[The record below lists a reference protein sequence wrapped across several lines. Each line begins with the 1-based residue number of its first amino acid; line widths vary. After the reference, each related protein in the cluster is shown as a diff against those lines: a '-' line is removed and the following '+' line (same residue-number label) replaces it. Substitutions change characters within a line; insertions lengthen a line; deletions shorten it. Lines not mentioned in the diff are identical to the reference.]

1 MRKLFLFLA
10 LLCPILM
17 SAAEAPKRG
26 IAAERTQMDIKID
39 GDLDEEAWVNAAIA
53 DKFTT
58 LSPTPGN
65 PSSFETQVR
74 ILYDDDALYIGALMI
89 DPEPEKIMK
98 QLTSR
103 DDTGNASFFHVI
115 LDTYKSGI
123 NGLAFAITSA
133 GVQADFKLSSEGE
146 DKNWDAIW
154 QSSVK
159 ITEFGWVAELKIPYS
174 AIRFPDVEIQ
184 EWNINFGRE
193 VRRTR
198 ETSFWSEIDP
208 KVDGILTQAGQLT
221 GIQNIKTPVRLM
233 VTPYLSYGGSFNAKQ
248 DNSLSTGVSGGMDL
262 KYGINDA
269 LLWI

>member
-123 NGLAFAITSA
+123 NGLAFCDHISWSA
-133 GVQADFKLSSEGE
+133 S
-146 DKNWDAIW
+146 
-154 QSSVK
+154 
-159 ITEFGWVAELKIPYS
+159 
-174 AIRFPDVEIQ
+174 RF
-184 EWNINFGRE
+184 
-193 VRRTR
+193 
-198 ETSFWSEIDP
+198 
-208 KVDGILTQAGQLT
+208 
-221 GIQNIKTPVRLM
+221 
-233 VTPYLSYGGSFNAKQ
+233 
-248 DNSLSTGVSGGMDL
+248 
-262 KYGINDA
+262 
-269 LLWI
+269 